1 VFVVLSTVVTLRLV
15 CHPTPTDLTHA
26 LTLLLK
32 VPSRTC
38 CSSSLAHFLP
48 ELPHSLS
55 VSLLT
60 ESVPTFTCSMTTYL
74 VTSLVD
80 MGFDEVKGREA
91 LAATNNQFQEAV
103 MRLLSA

>member
-1 VFVVLSTVVTLRLV
+1 
-15 CHPTPTDLTHA
+15 
-26 LTLLLK
+26 
-32 VPSRTC
+32 
-38 CSSSLAHFLP
+38 
-48 ELPHSLS
+48 
-55 VSLLT
+55 
-60 ESVPTFTCSMTTYL
+60 MTTYL